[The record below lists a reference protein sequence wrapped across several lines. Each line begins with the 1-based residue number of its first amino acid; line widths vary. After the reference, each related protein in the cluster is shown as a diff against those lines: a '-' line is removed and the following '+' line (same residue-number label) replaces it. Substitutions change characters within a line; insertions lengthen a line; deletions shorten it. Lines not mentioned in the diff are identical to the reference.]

1 MHFNWKIGG
10 EAGFGIMT
18 SGLVFSKIATRSG
31 YHIFDYTEYPSL
43 IRGGHNTY
51 EVHVSDKPIASPQW
65 NIDLLVCLNKATY
78 DLHKHRLTQESKV
91 MYDPDVFEITEKHDL
106 IPMPFK
112 TIQKKEKI
120 QPNMLNTVAVAAS
133 VAILGADLDIYQAI
147 IHQQFDKK
155 GKEIVELNI
164 KLADIGYQY
173 ACKNHQP
180 ASIIPKQSS
189 VTKQVVITGNESFSL
204 ASVSADCR
212 YYAAY
217 PMTPASSVL
226 TALATMQHTSKMVVR
241 HPEDEISVVNS
252 ALGASYAGVRSA
264 VGTSGGGFAL
274 MTEALSYSG
283 VAEIPLVLFLAMRSG
298 PATGMPT
305 WTEQGDLLF
314 AVHGG
319 HGEFPKIVLTPGD
332 PIEMFELTHKAF
344 DLADIYQ
351 LPVIIASDKFLS
363 ESHISVATSILQT
376 FKKEHKPDRGKIVT
390 TSKQKD
396 YLRYKESEDGISEML
411 IPGQI
416 GTFYQA
422 NSYEHL
428 EDSHTTEN
436 GDERIKQVTKR
447 NAKQTTYLKNHFE
460 PPIVL
465 GDTSANTVLV
475 SYGSTKG
482 AITDAIKRIDT
493 PVAHIHFTNMYP
505 LDSDAIHAVF
515 KPFKGKR
522 IIWVENNAHAQGAQL
537 IRMHTGINFD
547 EKLLKFD
554 GRPFW
559 PEEITSYI
567 KKSYELRVTSYEK
580 QVANDEPKMSKVVL
594 DPKEHSK
601 QKKALM
607 DKLAQEM
614 A

>member
-1 MHFNWKIGG
+1 MRFNWKIGG

-51 EVHVSDKPIASPQW
+51 EVHVSDKPIVSSQW
-65 NIDLLVCLNKATY
+65 NIDLLVCLNKETY
-78 DLHKHRLTQESKV
+78 ELHKHRLTKESMV
-91 MYDPDVFEITEKHDL
+91 MYDPDVFEISEIHDL

-112 TIQKKEKI
+112 TIQKEEKI

-133 VAILGADLDIYQAI
+133 VFLLGADLSIYKDII
-147 IHQQFDKK
+147 KQQFERK
-155 GKEIVELNI
+155 GKEVVDFNY
-164 KLADIGYQY
+164 KLADLGHTH
-173 ACKNHQP
+173 ATKHHNVT
-180 ASIIPKQSS
+180 SILAKQSE
-189 VTKQVVITGNESFSL
+189 VTQQVVITGNESFSL
-204 ASVSADCR
+204 ASVNADCR

-217 PMTPASSVL
+217 PMSPASSIL
-226 TALATMQHTSKMVVR
+226 STLAVMQRTSKMVVR

-274 MTEALSYSG
+274 MVEALSYSG
-283 VAEIPLVLFLAMRSG
+283 VAEIPLVVFLAMRSG

-332 PIEMFELTHKAF
+332 PIEMFELTQKAF

-351 LPVIIASDKFLS
+351 TPVIVASDKFLS
-363 ESHISVATSILQT
+363 ESHTSVATSTL
-376 FKKEHKPDRGKIVT
+376 KKMATEHKIDRGKIVT
-390 TSKQKD
+390 TTKQKE
-396 YLRYKESEDGISEML
+396 YLRYKAEEDGISEML
-411 IPGQI
+411 IPGQRGI
-416 GTFYQA
+416 FYQA

-428 EDSHTTEN
+428 EDSHTTED

-447 NAKQTTYLKNHFE
+447 AAKQQTYFKNHFE
-460 PPIVL
+460 PPQVFGNPEAEII
-465 GDTSANTVLV
+465 LV
-475 SYGSTKG
+475 SYGSNKG
-482 AITDAIKRIDT
+482 SILDAINLLDIS
-493 PVAHIHFTNMYP
+493 VAYIHFTHVFP
-505 LDSDAIHAVF
+505 LDEDQILKVF
-515 KPFKGKR
+515 KPFEGKR
-522 IIWVENNAHAQGAQL
+522 MILVENNSHAQFGQL
-537 IRMHTGINFD
+537 LRMHTGINLE

-559 PEEITSYI
+559 PEEIASYI
-567 KKSYELRVTSYEK
+567 GKKEDAGDTNDDVRLLNEK
-580 QVANDEPKMSKVVL
+580 VSPE
-594 DPKEHSK
+594 EHSK